1 MALTEGRRKRLYDK
15 FEEVLGVDN
24 AEVMMELLPPVGWAD
39 VATNRELDHLRV
51 TLESRIEA
59 TEQRV
64 LAEMYRELAAVRG
77 EVADVRGEIAAVR
90 GEVADVRGEIGGLRE
105 DMASMMRSLMIWGTG
120 LCTSL
125 AGLAFTAGHLL

>member
-1 MALTEGRRKRLYDK
+1 VAITEGRRKRRYDNL
-15 FEEVLGVDN
+15 EEVLGVDN

-51 TLESRIEA
+51 TIEKRLDTRFDA
-59 TEQRV
+59 AEHRMLAEV
-64 LAEMYRELAAVRG
+64 HGLRAEMYRELAAVRG
-77 EVADVRGEIAAVR
+77 E
-90 GEVADVRGEIGGLRE
+90 IGGLR
-105 DMASMMRSLMIWGTG
+105 DDVASMMRSLTIWGTG